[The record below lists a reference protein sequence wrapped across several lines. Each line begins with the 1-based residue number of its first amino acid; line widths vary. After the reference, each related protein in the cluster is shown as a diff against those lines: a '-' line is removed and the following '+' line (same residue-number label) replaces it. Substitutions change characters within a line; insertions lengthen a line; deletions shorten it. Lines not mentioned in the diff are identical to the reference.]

1 MRDAVFK
8 MFICGEGGVGK
19 TTLTSRYVTGIFK
32 DQTMTIGLDF
42 YLKDVEIEN
51 RKVSLQIWDF
61 AGESRF
67 RALIGGYV
75 RGATGG
81 IFMYDITRYS
91 TLINVD
97 EWLEII
103 RQNLKDSY
111 YNIPI
116 ILVGGKADLDEIR
129 SVTKEDAIEVGK
141 SRQLYGFIE
150 CSSKSGQ
157 NVESVFTSLARAM
170 MENANLI

>member
-1 MRDAVFK
+1 MRDVVFK

-19 TTLTSRYVTGIFK
+19 TTLTNRYVTGIFK

-42 YLKDVEIEN
+42 YLKDVEIED

-67 RALIGGYV
+67 RTLIGGYV
-75 RGATGG
+75 KGSSGG

-97 EWLEII
+97 EWLGII
-103 RQNLKDSY
+103 RSNLKESY
-111 YNIPI
+111 LDIPI
-116 ILVGGKADLDEIR
+116 ILVGGKADLEEIR

-141 SRQLYGFIE
+141 SRHLYGFIE
-150 CSSKSGQ
+150 CSSKSGK
-157 NVESVFTSLARAM
+157 NVESLFTSLARAM
-170 MENANLI
+170 MENAKLI